1 MDLTELRQVTVK
13 TVTFHNPDN
22 GYSVLKLTRGAS
34 TQVFAAVGHFP
45 RLSPGETLDLLG
57 QWVRHETF
65 GEQFRAESY
74 QLVPPS
80 DREAME
86 RYLGGGAI
94 KGIGPILAK
103 KLVERFGEQTLE
115 VLDRHPER
123 LDEIR
128 DLRGRRKAKV
138 LQAWEESRGIRDVMF
153 FLQAHNLSLGLSHR
167 IVKHYGGDAVRAL
180 KENPYRLAEEI
191 WGIGF
196 LKADAIARKLGF
208 PSDCYERIGA
218 GLAYALQRSSE
229 EGHVFLPPENLI
241 SRAQELLQC
250 APV

>member
-138 LQAWEESRGIRDVMF
+138 EPQTGCPLNVRFIIDATVTTNGPTEFEYFWDQSDGNDSRIKQYEIKEAGSVTFRREWLV
-153 FLQAHNLSLGLSHR
+153 SLN
-167 IVKHYGGDAVRAL
+167 D
-180 KENPYRLAEEI
+180 NPVPR
-191 WGIGF
+191 WM
-196 LKADAIARKLGF
+196 
-208 PSDCYERIGA
+208 
-218 GLAYALQRSSE
+218 
-229 EGHVFLPPENLI
+229 NLI
-241 SRAQELLQC
+241 ITGPKYKDFGNFVWEHECLMK
-250 APV
+250 